1 MSKFESNSTTSRAM
15 PRYYF
20 HIVGPAD
27 LRDRFGLIRCDD
39 AAAIAWAQNVA
50 DALQK
55 RNASASV
62 VVIMHEDGREIA
74 RIPGVPVANPIQL
87 AVDRESGDAAA

>member
-1 MSKFESNSTTSRAM
+1 LFKLESNSTTSGAM

-50 DALQK
+50 DGLQK
-55 RNASASV
+55 RGASASV
-62 VVIMHEDGREIA
+62 VVIMHEDGREVA
-74 RIPGVPVANPIQL
+74 RVPALHALEPL
-87 AVDRESGDAAA
+87 G

>member
-1 MSKFESNSTTSRAM
+1 M

-20 HIVGPAD
+20 HIVGPAEV
-27 LRDRFGLIRCDD
+27 RDRFGLIRCDD

-55 RNASASV
+55 RHASAAV
-62 VVIMHEDGREIA
+62 VVIMHEDGREIG
-74 RIPGVPVANPIQL
+74 RIPALHALEPLG
-87 AVDRESGDAAA
+87 